1 MPLTP
6 NLPTQVETPR
16 LRLRPPTPND
26 AAALLQAV
34 TASLPALK
42 EWMAW
47 ATDAYGMAEAVAF
60 CNWKS
65 VAGTSSGTPT
75 ELPLLIT
82 RKADGALVGGS
93 GYHNILWPAS
103 RFEIGYWLRTDCTG
117 SGYATEAARA
127 LTRFAFDALGARRV
141 EIRMDARNRR
151 SWAVAE
157 RLGFA
162 WQGNHAA
169 RRDDNAGRRRETR
182 IYALEEPPRCADRNA
197 PTGGSG

>member
-1 MPLTP
+1 MPPTPSLP
-6 NLPTQVETPR
+6 NLPTDIETPR
-16 LRLRPPTPND
+16 LRLRPPTPDD

-34 TASLPALK
+34 TTSLPALK

-65 VAGTSSGTPT
+65 AADASGGAPT

-93 GYHNILWPAS
+93 GYHNILWPEP

-117 SGYATEAARA
+117 HGYATEAARA
-127 LTRFAFDALGARRV
+127 LTRFAFDTLGARRV

-162 WQGNHAA
+162 RKGTFAA
-169 RRDDNAGRRRETR
+169 RRDEDAERQRETR
-182 IYALEEPPRCADRNA
+182 IYALEDAAALR
-197 PTGGSG
+197 